1 MFDFHFDINTIIL
14 VINIFTFLLF
24 GFDKLKAKNK
34 GFRVPE
40 FILILLSLFFGGV
53 GAILGMVV
61 FNHKTSK
68 PAFRIVVPLSFAL
81 NYIFSYNS
89 FDVFKQILTFIISII
104 PE

>member
-1 MFDFHFDINTIIL
+1 MLSLNFDMNTLIL
-14 VINIFTFLLF
+14 IINIFTFLLF
-24 GFDKLKAKNK
+24 GFDKMRAKNK

-40 FILILLSLFFGGV
+40 VILILLSLFFGGV

-68 PAFRIVVPLSFAL
+68 MSFRIIVPLAFAF
-81 NYIFSYNS
+81 NYIFSYDS
-89 FDVFKQILTFIISII
+89 FSLFKQILTSILQII

>member
-1 MFDFHFDINTIIL
+1 MNTLIL
-14 VINIFTFLLF
+14 IINIFTFLLF
-24 GFDKLKAKNK
+24 GFDKMRAKNK

-40 FILILLSLFFGGV
+40 VILILLSLFFGGV

-68 PAFRIVVPLSFAL
+68 MSFRIIVPLAFAF
-81 NYIFSYNS
+81 NYIFSYDS
-89 FDVFKQILTFIISII
+89 FSLFKQILTSILQII

>member
-1 MFDFHFDINTIIL
+1 MPTFNFDMNTLIL
-14 VINIFTFLLF
+14 IINIFTFLLF
-24 GFDKLKAKNK
+24 GFDKMRAKNK

-40 FILILLSLFFGGV
+40 VILILLSLFFGGV

-68 PAFRIVVPLSFAL
+68 MSFRIIVPLAFAF
-81 NYIFSYNS
+81 NYIFSYDS
-89 FDVFKQILTFIISII
+89 FSLFKQILTSILQII